1 MFEGYP
7 EVVGTTAR
15 PAGFAVEAGLVP
27 DQRREA
33 KFGAPAPVQA
43 LRAVGRRQAVH
54 RTILVVD
61 VEGFGNPQRT
71 NRDQVAVRGGVYR
84 ALQVAFE
91 AAGISW
97 DDCDV
102 EDRGDGVFVLAGAD
116 VPKAAFVESLPRAL
130 ATALRRHNRTHLGPE
145 RVRLRMALHAGEIT
159 YDDFGVTAKS
169 INLAFRLLD
178 APPLKAALADSPG
191 VLALIV
197 SSWFFTEVVR
207 HSPIEDASTYRHADV
222 TVKESAV
229 RAWICLPDHPYA
241 PEDAPVPPRAASV
254 PRLPARPRSFTGRTR
269 ELAELTEAVPVATS
283 GAGPI
288 IAIVGMGGIGK
299 TWLALQWAHENAG
312 RFPDG
317 QLYVNLRGF
326 DPSGSPVEP
335 VEAIRGFLDAVRL
348 PPGSIPLDAER
359 QAALY
364 RDTVADRRMLIV
376 LDNARDSAQVAAL
389 LPDSP
394 GCTVVIT
401 SRNQLTG
408 LLTTHDARSLTLD
421 VLDAPEARE
430 LLAKRLGPDRA
441 ETERAAVDE
450 LVTHCAGLPLALG
463 IVAAY
468 AATYADLPLAS
479 LAAELGE
486 ASARLDAL
494 DGGEL
499 TSNLR
504 AALSWSYDALEP
516 EAAHVFRLLGVA
528 PGPAVGLPAIAVLT
542 GLPPGRITALVR
554 QLENAH
560 LVQRQG
566 SPRYRMHDLVRL
578 YAGERA
584 AETPSGGA
592 PALRRLV
599 GFYIHASYA
608 GERLLYPHRKPID
621 VGDRPGHF
629 ATPDFA
635 DDAAILAWFDTEHAG
650 LLAAQQAAVRH
661 DWPELVWQLAWT
673 MHGYLLRRGHLH
685 EQLTTWGV
693 ALAAAEQ
700 LDDPELEGH
709 AHRLLGQAY
718 TRAGLR
724 AEAASHLHRA
734 LSLARETG
742 DAHGEARAYHD
753 LTWVW
758 RRLDDR
764 LALDYADLALRLF
777 RTLDNP
783 VWEGE
788 ALSMIGWYQALLG
801 DFRQSRASCEEALTL
816 FVRYG
821 NRQGQA
827 VTLDCLGYI
836 EHHCGRHDRALVRF
850 RESLALCRNLGATYY
865 EADTLDHLARTHAAL
880 GQHAQARR
888 AWLRA
893 LALSRAQHRS
903 ADANRIARQLADLD
917 DPLDSR
923 RHAADHGDSARS
935 SA

>member
-7 EVVGTTAR
+7 EIVGTTAR
-15 PAGFAVEAGLVP
+15 AAGSEVETGRVPDPRRGAGFGGPSPVHAVRSA
-27 DQRREA
+27 
-33 KFGAPAPVQA
+33 
-43 LRAVGRRQAVH
+43 GRRQAVH

-84 ALQVAFE
+84 ALAVAFE
-91 AAGISW
+91 AAGIPW
-97 DDCDV
+97 DSCDV
-102 EDRGDGVFVLAGAD
+102 EDRGDGVFVLAGAE

-130 ATALRRHNRTHLGPE
+130 ATALRRHNRTHQDPE
-145 RVRLRMALHAGEIT
+145 RIRLRMALHAGEIT

-197 SSWFFTEVVR
+197 SSWFFNEVVR
-207 HSPIEDASTYRHADV
+207 HSPIEDATTYRQADV
-222 TVKESAV
+222 TVKETAV
-229 RAWICLPDHPYA
+229 RAWISLPDRPYA
-241 PEDAPVPPRAASV
+241 PDDAPRPPRNV

-269 ELAELTEAVPVATS
+269 ELAELTRSVPA
-283 GAGPI
+283 ADDAAPI
-288 IAIVGMGGIGK
+288 VAIVGMGGIGK
-299 TWLALQWAHENAG
+299 TWLALQWAHDNAH

-326 DPSGSPVEP
+326 DPSGAPVEP
-335 VEAIRGFLDAVRL
+335 VEAIRGFLDALRL
-348 PPGSIPLDAER
+348 PSGSIPLDPEG
-359 QAALY
+359 QAALF

-376 LDNARDSAQVAAL
+376 LDNARDSRQVAAL

-408 LLTTHDARSLTLD
+408 LLTTHDVRSLTLD

-430 LLAKRLGPDRA
+430 LLAKRLGGRA
-441 ETERAAVDE
+441 ETDRAAVDE
-450 LVTHCAGLPLALG
+450 LVIYCAGLPLALG

-468 AATYADLPLAS
+468 AATCSDLPLTL

-486 ASARLDAL
+486 TSARLDAL

-504 AALSWSYDALEP
+504 AALSWSHDALES

-528 PGPAVGLPAIAVLT
+528 PGPDIGLPAIAVLT
-542 GLPPGRITALVR
+542 GLPAGRVTTLVR

-560 LVQRQG
+560 LVQRHG
-566 SPRYRMHDLVRL
+566 ASRYRMHDLVRL
-578 YAGERA
+578 YASERA
-584 AETPSGGA
+584 AEPRSGGVQ
-592 PALRRLV
+592 ALRRLV
-599 GFYIHASYA
+599 GFYLHAGYA

-621 VGDRPGHF
+621 IGDRPVPF
-629 ATPDFA
+629 VIPDFA
-635 DDAAILAWFDTEHAG
+635 DDAAVLAWFDAEHAG
-650 LLAAQQAAVRH
+650 LLAAQQAAARQE
-661 DWPELVWQLAWT
+661 WPELVWQLAWT
-673 MHGYLLRRGHLH
+673 LHGYLLRRGHLH
-685 EQLTTWGV
+685 EQLATWGA
-693 ALAAAEQ
+693 ALTAAEE

-718 TRAGLR
+718 ARAGLR
-724 AEAASHLHRA
+724 AEASSHLHRA
-734 LSLARETG
+734 LVLARETG
-742 DAHGEARAYHD
+742 DTHGEARTYHD
-753 LTWVW
+753 LTGVW
-758 RRLDDR
+758 RQLDDR

-788 ALSMIGWYQALLG
+788 ALSMVGWYQALLG
-801 DFRQSRASCEEALTL
+801 DFRQARATCRQALAL
-816 FVRYG
+816 FVRHG
-821 NRQGQA
+821 NRQGEA

-836 EHHCGRHDRALVRF
+836 EHHCGRHDRALACF
-850 RESLALCRNLGATYY
+850 RESLELCRSLGATYY

-880 GQHAQARR
+880 GQHAEARE
-888 AWLRA
+888 AWVRA
-893 LALSRAQHRS
+893 LALSRAQHRI
-903 ADANRIARQLADLD
+903 ADVNRIARQLADID
-917 DPLDSR
+917 DAEAWSLTAQP
-923 RHAADHGDSARS
+923 SA
-935 SA
+935 